1 MLSSRSDEVSAPDE
15 TTWHWPAWLGL
26 AVVLSLFCAPLFIG
40 LNNWD
45 QRNDE
50 AIYSYA
56 VDRILETGEWLTP
69 RSIPADTPFLEKP
82 PLKFWLV
89 AGAIRVGLFPFND
102 RGMRTLDAMLCAGA
116 FLYVYLLGRR
126 MAGPLAG
133 GVSVL
138 LLFSYDPLL
147 FEHGVRGNNME
158 GMLMLAYCGGL
169 YHFVRWAQEEITAA
183 RRRHAHVWML
193 LFVAAFLSKF
203 VAAAFL
209 PIICVA
215 ALAIDPARWPVWR
228 QRWRDW
234 IVPAAVAV
242 VLIVPWFVY
251 QTVQHGGMFWYE
263 IVGLHVYLR
272 FFGTLVVTHL
282 APWDHYFTQ
291 TWREFGYAQMQV
303 IVTAGLV
310 ALLWRAWQRDWL
322 ARVALIWWLVPFILM
337 SLGTSKLFY
346 YAYPFLPPLALGGGL
361 ATVFVVRALTSER
374 VRTQLHRLGLSIP
387 QADTFRGPTRRQTI
401 LMTLGAVSLALAV
414 ATAIAGPITLEWD
427 GVRLFRSSS
436 AVRATIIGAVLWYV
450 AGLRRTALTVLAIGL
465 VAAFLPISG
474 YTYRV
479 ARFSSVDH
487 PLRTARDCGLA
498 VQASG
503 AARGVLYASG
513 DIHHAYFYYLRHL
526 GPWIDSSVVP
536 PAELSRR
543 LDTVGA
549 QTPVILSMDDYVA
562 IGGRRPAGHTKASGP
577 ALTTPW
583 VGAAPLAGTL
593 PVGFAIGDV
602 VILLPGPY
610 ETCAGPA
617 ARAGSNGLPS
627 RPAASMRTA
636 AAGSR

>member
-1 MLSSRSDEVSAPDE
+1 
-15 TTWHWPAWLGL
+15 
-26 AVVLSLFCAPLFIG
+26 
-40 LNNWD
+40 
-45 QRNDE
+45 
-50 AIYSYA
+50 
-56 VDRILETGEWLTP
+56 
-69 RSIPADTPFLEKP
+69 
-82 PLKFWLV
+82 
-89 AGAIRVGLFPFND
+89 
-102 RGMRTLDAMLCAGA
+102 
-116 FLYVYLLGRR
+116 
-126 MAGPLAG
+126 
-133 GVSVL
+133 
-138 LLFSYDPLL
+138 
-147 FEHGVRGNNME
+147 
-158 GMLMLAYCGGL
+158 MLAYCGGL
-169 YHFVRWAQEEITAA
+169 YHFVRWAHEETTAA

-209 PIICVA
+209 PIICAA

-234 IVPAAVAV
+234 LLPAAVAV

-251 QTVQHGGMFWYE
+251 QTVQNGGMFWYE

-282 APWDHYFTQ
+282 APWHHYFTQ

-303 IVTAGLV
+303 IVAAGLV
-310 ALLWRAWQRDWL
+310 ALLWRVWQRDWL
-322 ARVALIWWLVPFILM
+322 ARVALIWWLVPFMLM

-361 ATVFVVRALTSER
+361 ATVFAVRALTSEG
-374 VRTQLHRLGLSIP
+374 VRTQLNRLGLSIP
-387 QADTFRGPTRRQTI
+387 EADIFRRPTRRQAI
-401 LMTLGAVSLALAV
+401 LVTLGAVSLALAI
-414 ATAIAGPITLEWD
+414 ATAIAGPMTLEWS

-436 AVRATIIGAVLWYV
+436 VVRATIIGAVL
-450 AGLRRTALTVLAIGL
+450 GT
-465 VAAFLPISG
+465 S
-474 YTYRV
+474 
-479 ARFSSVDH
+479 
-487 PLRTARDCGLA
+487 RDCGARRSRCSRLGSSPRSCRSPA
-498 VQASG
+498 TPTAWRASARSIIRCERRAT
-503 AARGVLYASG
+503 AASCCRPREPPAASCTPPA
-513 DIHHAYFYYLRHL
+513 ISITRTSYYPRHL

-562 IGGRRPAGHTKASGP
+562 IGGRRPAGHTKASGSTP
-577 ALTTPW
+577 TPW
-583 VGAAPLAGTL
+583 VGAAPMAGTL
-593 PVGFAIGDV
+593 PVGFAIGEV

-627 RPAASMRTA
+627 RPAASMRAA